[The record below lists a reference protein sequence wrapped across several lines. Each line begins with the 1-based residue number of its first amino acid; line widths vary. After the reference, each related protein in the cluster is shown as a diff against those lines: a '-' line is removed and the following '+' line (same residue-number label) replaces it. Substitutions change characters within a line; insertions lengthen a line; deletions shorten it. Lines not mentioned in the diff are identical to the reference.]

1 MKKTLLISLLVTWSL
16 SCLAISTYGQ
26 TETASQ
32 SASPTTTSSAE
43 ESDIKVL
50 KEKVANKVSEIRQ
63 KNNKAI
69 SGFVISNKSSFITL
83 KTYENEEFEVEL
95 DDTLTKYFKI
105 SGTQKKEIEAD
116 VIEKDDYIIVT
127 GVLIDKKITANSIF
141 VDEGFL
147 VETGKVTEIDKE
159 NYSIKIVTTAKD
171 NFTLDIENSTKQSML
186 NIKTNV
192 TELAG
197 FSKIKEGDTVHFVVK
212 QLASNKNNSYSAVK
226 ILIIPQEYFLK

>member
-1 MKKTLLISLLVTWSL
+1 MKKTLLISLLVTLLL
-16 SCLAISTYGQ
+16 SYLAISTYGQ
-26 TETASQ
+26 TEIASESATPTTAS
-32 SASPTTTSSAE
+32 SVE
-43 ESDIKVL
+43 DSDIKTL

-69 SGFVISNKSSFITL
+69 SGFVLSNKSSIIKL

-105 SGTQKKEIEAD
+105 TGIQKKEIKAD
-116 VIEKDDYIIVT
+116 DIEKDDYIIDT
-127 GVLIDKKITANSIF
+127 GVLVDKRITANSVF

-147 VETGKVTEIDKE
+147 VEVGKVAEIDKE

-197 FSKIKEGDTVHFVVK
+197 FSKIKEGDTIHFVVK
-212 QLASNKNNSYSAVK
+212 QLAINKNNSYSAVK